1 MRKERANIIKN
12 KIMVF
17 DFTISKQNG
26 YAVLNLSGN
35 LIEKGQAMGL
45 LEQADVLA
53 KENCSKWAIDLK
65 ELIYMNSSGLNTL
78 IQLLTKARV
87 AGGEAVLFNMN
98 KKINE
103 LILITKLHTLFKIAD
118 GKQEAINLLGV

>member
-1 MRKERANIIKN
+1 
-12 KIMVF
+12 MVF
-17 DFTISKQNG
+17 DFTVTIQDNHVVFG
-26 YAVLNLSGN
+26 LSGN
-35 LIEKGQAMGL
+35 LIEKGQAITL
-45 LEQADVLA
+45 LEKAEEFA
-53 KENCSKWAIDLK
+53 KNNQNKWAIDLE

-103 LILITKLHTLFKIAD
+103 LILITKLNTLFKIAD
-118 GKQEAINLLGV
+118 NKQGALNLLGI

>member
-1 MRKERANIIKN
+1 MI
-12 KIMVF
+12 F
-17 DFTISKQNG
+17 DFTISKQNN
-26 YAVLNLSGN
+26 YAIISLEGN
-35 LIEKGQAMGL
+35 LIEKGQALQL
-45 LEQADVLA
+45 LDKAEELV
-53 KENCSKWAIDLK
+53 KENSNKWAIDLEK
-65 ELIYMNSSGLNTL
+65 LIYMNSSGLNTL

-118 GKQEAINLLGV
+118 SKQSAINLLEV

>member
-1 MRKERANIIKN
+1 
-12 KIMVF
+12 MVF
-17 DFTISKQNG
+17 DFTISNQGNH
-26 YAVLNLSGN
+26 AVITMSGN
-35 LIEKGQAMGL
+35 LIEKGQAISL
-45 LEQADVLA
+45 LEKAEELVTQ
-53 KENCSKWAIDLK
+53 NCSLWVIDLEK
-65 ELIYMNSSGLNTL
+65 LVYMNSSGLNTL

-118 GKQEAINLLGV
+118 SKADALSILGV